1 MYMSQPVPIPDVKGK
16 IVRKEVNG
24 TTYIYYETGR
34 IYDPNKKSN
43 HPYRKVIGVALDDL
57 PGMMLPNENYIACFP
72 NGGNND
78 MTEEMKEKVENYVDD
93 QKQFNLLETFFN
105 QLFYEFQIQSRK
117 RSNDTVNA
125 YKVEKINRVLVPLR
139 NLLKN
144 EPYAKF
150 LDIIEMP
157 KEEAT
162 EDGESYVVGLSYS
175 DVALVLTQYKG
186 ALSRY
191 FRDR

>member
-1 MYMSQPVPIPDVKGK
+1 MYMSKPVPIPKVKGK
-16 IVRKEVNG
+16 ITLREINNN
-24 TTYIYYETGR
+24 TYVYYEINR
-34 IYDPNKKSN
+34 IYDPNRQN
-43 HPYRKVIGVALDDL
+43 TQPFRKVIGVALDQL
-57 PGMMLPNENYIACFP
+57 PGMMLPNQNYLTYFP
-72 NGGNND
+72 NGGEND
-78 MTEEMKEKVENYVDD
+78 MTEEMKEKAETYVDD
-93 QKQFNLLETFFN
+93 RKQFSLLETFFN
-105 QLFYEFQIQSRK
+105 QLFFEFQIQSRK
-117 RSNDTVNA
+117 RSNEVVNA

-139 NLLKN
+139 ELLKN

>member
-1 MYMSQPVPIPDVKGK
+1 MYMSEPVPIPKVKGK
-16 IVRKEVNG
+16 ITLREINNN
-24 TTYIYYETGR
+24 TYVYYEINR
-34 IYDPNKKSN
+34 IYDPNRQN
-43 HPYRKVIGVALDDL
+43 TQPFRKVIGVALDQL
-57 PGMMLPNENYIACFP
+57 PGMMLPNQNYLTYFP
-72 NGGNND
+72 NGGEND
-78 MTEEMKEKVENYVDD
+78 MTEEMKEKAETYVDD
-93 QKQFNLLETFFN
+93 RKQFSLLETFFN
-105 QLFYEFQIQSRK
+105 QLFFEFQIQSRK
-117 RSNDTVNA
+117 RSNEVVNT

-139 NLLKN
+139 DLLKN